1 MTVVQA
7 LLKSIGDAL
16 LIALPLGFYLR
27 WYLRRQVRRAVIFH
41 LASRHGR
48 NIIELVRQ
56 TQADAGSSVS
66 LTLEGVLPTTS
77 LSEASTQTPPGE
89 PAHPWEFV
97 RRMINPESLRS
108 WAQQYAR
115 QTGQGDDA
123 ARTIE
128 EEIARLVGF
137 ARQPGPE
144 SEVVFRYQNT
154 EDFLNGVIVQR
165 LDDNTFRLTLVNET
179 NNESVDVGVRPSAL
193 RKIGEGLIAAAKTV
207 NPEPEPS
214 PPRLSIWE
222 RLRQR

>member
-27 WYLRRQVRRAVIFH
+27 WYLRRQVKRAVVFH

-48 NIIELVRQ
+48 NIIELARQ
-56 TQADAGSSVS
+56 TQPDAGSSVS
-66 LTLEGVLPTTS
+66 LTLEGVLPTS
-77 LSEASTQTPPGE
+77 LSEASIQIPPGE

-97 RRMINPESLRS
+97 RRMINPESLHS

-115 QTGQGDDA
+115 QTGQGDNA

-137 ARQPGPE
+137 AGQPAPE
-144 SEVVFRYQNT
+144 THLVFRYQNT
-154 EDFLNGVIVQR
+154 DDFGDGVIVERIGNDLR
-165 LDDNTFRLTLVNET
+165 LSLVNET
-179 NNESVDVGVRPSAL
+179 ASAHLEVGVSPAAL